1 MILSVYAFIFQNDP
15 IFTADQ
21 NVPLKRSLCYPL
33 HVEGPTVSVQVED
46 RKCQN
51 RFLAVTAPHVV
62 QFTSG
67 TDHTIPVLWV
77 VMHVVPCSAYFLG
90 VSHSLQ
96 CAWPVWPLGSRGLD
110 STPGFGGLLVHAGQ
124 PSAYSEINVSGRH
137 RGSACVVL
145 NL

>member
-124 PSAYSEINVSGRH
+124 PSAYSEINISGIFNM
-137 RGSACVVL
+137 SS
-145 NL
+145 